1 MLAKLFIIFA
11 VVPVLEL
18 YLLIKVG
25 RLIGAWE
32 TVSIL
37 LAISF
42 AGAWLVRHQGFSILA
57 RIQSELAAGR
67 LPTAQLLDGF
77 LLLVGGILL
86 LTPGFLT
93 DLLGLIFLL
102 PAGRYILK
110 QYLQRW
116 MERRLSKG
124 VISIRSLS

>member
-25 RLIGAWE
+25 KLIGAWE
-32 TVSIL
+32 TVAIL

-57 RIQSELAAGR
+57 RIQGELAAGR

-77 LLLVGGILL
+77 LVLVGGILL

-93 DLLGLIFLL
+93 DFLGLIFLL
-102 PAGRYILK
+102 PTGRYLLK

-124 VISIRSLS
+124 IITIRSL